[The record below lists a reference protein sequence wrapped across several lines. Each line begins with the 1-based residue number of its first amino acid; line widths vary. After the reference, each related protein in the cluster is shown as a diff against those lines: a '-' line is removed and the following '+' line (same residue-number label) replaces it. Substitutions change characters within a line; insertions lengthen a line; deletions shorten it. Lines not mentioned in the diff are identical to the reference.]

1 MLFCSKCDNM
11 YYIKLDK
18 DNDNQLI
25 NYCKKCGHVN
35 NEVNSII
42 ENNNNY
48 NIDIINEYTK
58 YDPTLPRLNNM
69 PCPNTD
75 CISHSDKTQN
85 EIIYIKYNESDM
97 KFLYLCA
104 KCDTS
109 WKI

>member
-42 ENNNNY
+42 
-48 NIDIINEYTK
+48 
-58 YDPTLPRLNNM
+58 
-69 PCPNTD
+69 
-75 CISHSDKTQN
+75 
-85 EIIYIKYNESDM
+85 
-97 KFLYLCA
+97 
-104 KCDTS
+104 
-109 WKI
+109 